1 MKAILSHTR
10 AIDEKYNCTS
20 VKFMHRFADF
30 LEKRVSTSLATKI
43 RKYTTYNIHSPVCS
57 IIAGKKPELLPMPQ
71 YGSVLFNRY
80 QANIEEMKR
89 FQEISINYL
98 EKLPSF
104 REKLLIETHCC
115 INKLFGKTEYEIL
128 EKQKLESLK
137 EFEKS
142 LLTDVYAE
150 VSETLSTIDKEYINK
165 ILEEKKC

>member
-1 MKAILSHTR
+1 
-10 AIDEKYNCTS
+10 
-20 VKFMHRFADF
+20 
-30 LEKRVSTSLATKI
+30 
-43 RKYTTYNIHSPVCS
+43 
-57 IIAGKKPELLPMPQ
+57 
-71 YGSVLFNRY
+71 
-80 QANIEEMKR
+80 MKR

-150 VSETLSTIDKEYINK
+150 VSETLSTIDKEYINQ
-165 ILEEKKC
+165 ILEEKNVRS